1 MTVKNRRE
9 SRGTSGR
16 PQSRGGGGP
25 RRTGACREGSWEKW
39 RDGAQDEGETYMP
52 GFWGRLILFTGE
64 AVSD

>member
-25 RRTGACREGSWEKW
+25 RRTGPAVKDHGKSGVMALRTREKLTCRVL
-39 RDGAQDEGETYMP
+39 
-52 GFWGRLILFTGE
+52 GRLIVFTGE